1 MTILE
6 KVRKLEQYITI
17 DNGTADPVLDLAI
30 DKILAREIERLEQ
43 LRDGLSTQLSE
54 FERTYNMDSHT
65 QYQRYEQGELG
76 DAMDFMEWAAT
87 TEMVENVNRRLQ
99 FITNEVTK

>member
-6 KVRKLEQYITI
+6 KVRKLEQYIAI
-17 DNGTADPVLDLAI
+17 GNGTADPVLGLAI
-30 DKILAREIERLEQ
+30 DKMLSREIERLEQ
-43 LRDGLSTQLSE
+43 LRGSLSAQISE

-87 TEMVENVNRRLQ
+87 TEMAENVDRRLALLKDPVQ
-99 FITNEVTK
+99 